1 MCKIIF
7 CDTFFKVLHI
17 LRYFFKSI
25 TYFAILFLKVL
36 YIENEKGNFMERLG
50 KENRK

>member
-7 CDTFFKVLHI
+7 CDTFFK
-17 LRYFFKSI
+17 SI
-25 TYFAILFLKVL
+25 IYFAILFLKVL